1 MTDNTNDAEKTP
13 KPRAP
18 RKPGKAA
25 DVVTPEVVAEA
36 VDTGGAGK
44 AAKPRAPRKPGKAAD
59 VVTPE
64 VVAEAVDTGGAG
76 KVQKSRRAKPAGGA
90 ATSGRTGSAEP
101 VESAEARTEPV
112 ERIEVVSET
121 SDSGRPPASEQAER
135 DARAEWFERADRVR
149 REERTGWT
157 PWGRPGGS
165 EEQSG
170 SEERGRD
177 ERAGRDERVREE
189 RAEAGRDPLGTAAE
203 EAFKLFDTLQQ
214 KAARELRKNLIKG
227 TMTGFG
233 SAFSGG
239 GRGRERDVW
248 EEAVSEP
255 EEYICRACPVCRA
268 MAAQRESGAAVTDH
282 LMQAGTELFAAF
294 KSAVEGLGKP
304 TPGQRTRER
313 EDTPVEHIDLG

>member
-1 MTDNTNDAEKTP
+1 M
-13 KPRAP
+13 
-18 RKPGKAA
+18 
-25 DVVTPEVVAEA
+25 TPEVAAETA
-36 VDTGGAGK
+36 GTAGA
-44 AAKPRAPRKPGKAAD
+44 
-59 VVTPE
+59 E
-64 VVAEAVDTGGAG
+64 

-90 ATSGRTGSAEP
+90 AQSGRTGSVESVEP
-101 VESAEARTEPV
+101 VETAEAGSEP
-112 ERIEVVSET
+112 EAS
-121 SDSGRPPASEQAER
+121 SGRTPISEQAEH
-135 DARAEWFERADRVR
+135 DARAEWFERADRAR
-149 REERTGWT
+149 HEERTGWT
-157 PWGRPGGS
+157 PWGRSGEREEPGGT
-165 EEQSG
+165 
-170 SEERGRD
+170 EER
-177 ERAGRDERVREE
+177 GRDERVREE
-189 RAEAGRDPLGTAAE
+189 RAEADRDPLGSAAE

-304 TPGQRTRER
+304 APGQRTRERER

>member
-13 KPRAP
+13 KSRAP

-25 DVVTPEVVAEA
+25 GAVTPEVAAETAGTGAAEKTPKSRAPRRPRKAAGVAPEVA
-36 VDTGGAGK
+36 ADTGGA
-44 AAKPRAPRKPGKAAD
+44 
-59 VVTPE
+59 E
-64 VVAEAVDTGGAG
+64 
-76 KVQKSRRAKPAGGA
+76 KVQKSRRAKPAGGSA
-90 ATSGRTGSAEP
+90 KSGRTGSAE
-101 VESAEARTEPV
+101 SAELAEVVEAAEAGIEPG
-112 ERIEVVSET
+112 ERIEIAPGA
-121 SDSGRPPASEQAER
+121 SDPGRAPASEQAER
-135 DARAEWFERADRVR
+135 DARAEWFERADRAR
-149 REERTGWT
+149 REERTGWA
-157 PWGRPGGS
+157 PWDRPGER
-165 EEQSG
+165 EEPG
-170 SEERGRD
+170 GTEERGRD
-177 ERAGRDERVREE
+177 EQAREE
-189 RAEAGRDPLGTAAE
+189 WAEAGRDPLGSAAE

-214 KAARELRKNLIKG
+214 KATRELRKNLIKG

-304 TPGQRTRER
+304 APGQRARERER